1 MRHPVREIL
10 GFGGPIAKRLGHG
23 FEPREEQ
30 VRLAE
35 AVARA
40 MAGGS
45 RLVAEAGTGVGKS
58 FAYLIPAIMRAATTD
73 ERVVIST
80 HTIALQEQLIRRD
93 IPLLLE
99 TMEEWGLSKEGR
111 REVKPVLVK
120 GRGNYVS
127 LRRLKMTS
135 GRQQQLLNDAAQR
148 RSLHVIEDWAHETRD
163 GTLASLPQLERPEV
177 WDRVRS
183 DSDNCMGRK
192 CENFEF
198 CFYQQARREMETA
211 NILVCN
217 HALFFSDL
225 SLRRVNAGFLPL
237 YKHVVL
243 DEAHMAEEVACDHFG
258 LGLGEGRVEHFLNV
272 LYNAHQA
279 RGYLANLALHAPEPE
294 MVSRACQGV
303 IEAQTVSRAFFD
315 AVLELQRSGGT
326 RNGRVMEKNLIDVPL
341 GATMRMLAVKLRA
354 LKESVK
360 NEQDKF
366 ELNAYS
372 VRAEAIA
379 FDSDALVGQAI
390 ADCVYWIEGAGED
403 GDTVMDP
410 RRRRRVKLACSP
422 IEVGPILREHLFEK
436 ELSVVLTSAT
446 LAIGPEGAA
455 MGGAARV
462 RPELVSP
469 PAVAPVAADD
479 DMEGPRVVRDEEDG
493 WHGGVGDGS
502 VGEVVEIE
510 NGEDRKRTNGESEGT
525 IAAPPTA
532 FEHFMSRLG
541 IDSAATLL
549 LGSPFDY
556 AGQARVIVDLGVPN
570 PKESVGGAGQR
581 GGYHKGLA
589 LRVLHHIEA
598 TRGGAFVLFTSFAAL
613 RAVADEL
620 GPRLAA
626 MGLPMLVQGRDG
638 PPGTILEKFRQD
650 EGSVLLGAASF
661 WQGVDVKGQG
671 LRNVIITRLPF
682 DPPDRPLVE
691 ARSERI
697 RNRGGD
703 PFRDDALPRA
713 ILRFKQGFGRLIRS
727 KTDTGRVVVLDPRVV
742 QTGYGRK
749 FLAALPR
756 EVKVERVRAGSSQST
771 VDSSQF

>member
-1 MRHPVREIL
+1 M
-10 GFGGPIAKRLGHG
+10 
-23 FEPREEQ
+23 
-30 VRLAE
+30 AE

-58 FAYLIPAIMRAATTD
+58 FAYLIPAIMRAATSD

-135 GRQQQLLNDAAQR
+135 GRQNQLLSDGAQR

-198 CFYQQARREMETA
+198 CFYQKARREMETA
-211 NILVCN
+211 NLLVCN

-225 SLRRVNAGFLPL
+225 SLRRVNAGFLPA

-272 LYNAHQA
+272 LYNAHQG
-279 RGYLANLALHAPEPE
+279 RGYLANLAMHAPEPE

-303 IEAQTVSRAFFD
+303 IEAQSASRAFFD

-360 NEQDKF
+360 NEADKF
-366 ELNAYS
+366 ELNGYS

-403 GDTVMDP
+403 GDAVMDP

-422 IEVGPILREHLFEK
+422 IEVGPILKEHLFEK

-446 LAIGPEGAA
+446 LAIGAEGAA
-455 MGGAARV
+455 MGGAARE
-462 RPELVSP
+462 RADVSP
-469 PAVAPVAADD
+469 PTAAPAAMGMDD
-479 DMEGPRVVRDEEDG
+479 EMLGPRVVRDEEDG
-493 WHGGVGDGS
+493 WHGDGS
-502 VGEVVEIE
+502 DGDVVEIE
-510 NGEDRKRTNGESEGT
+510 NEDDRRGGKPEDATRKGGDTAGD
-525 IAAPPTA
+525 AAAHAA
-532 FEHFMSRLG
+532 FGHFMSRLG
-541 IDSAATLL
+541 IEGAATLL

-598 TRGGAFVLFTSFAAL
+598 TKGGAFVLFTSFAAL
-613 RAVADEL
+613 RAVAEEL

-638 PPGTILEKFRQD
+638 PPGAILEKFRQD

-756 EVKVERVRAGSSQST
+756 EVKVERVRGEKFT
-771 VDSSQF
+771 VDN

>member
-1 MRHPVREIL
+1 M
-10 GFGGPIAKRLGHG
+10 
-23 FEPREEQ
+23 
-30 VRLAE
+30 AE

-80 HTIALQEQLIRRD
+80 QTIALQEQLIRRD

-135 GRQQQLLNDAAQR
+135 ARQQQLLSDGAQR
-148 RSLHVIEDWAHETRD
+148 RSLHVIEDWAHQTRD
-163 GTLASLPQLERPEV
+163 GTLASLPTLERPEV

-198 CFYQQARREMETA
+198 CFYQKARREMETA
-211 NILVCN
+211 NLLVCN

-225 SLRRVNAGFLPL
+225 SLRRVNAGFLPA

-279 RGYLANLALHAPEPE
+279 RGYLANLAMHAPEPE

-303 IEAQTVSRAFFD
+303 TEAQTVSRAFFD

-360 NEQDKF
+360 NEADKF
-366 ELNAYS
+366 ELNGYA

-403 GDTVMDP
+403 GDAVMDP
-410 RRRRRVKLACSP
+410 RRRRRMKLACSP
-422 IEVGPILREHLFEK
+422 IEVGPILKEHLFEK
-436 ELSVVLTSAT
+436 EISVVLTSAT
-446 LAIGPEGAA
+446 LAIGAEGAA
-455 MGGAARV
+455 MGGAARGRAEV
-462 RPELVSP
+462 VSTP
-469 PAVAPVAADD
+469 TPTVAPAVVDD
-479 DMEGPRVVRDEEDG
+479 EMEGPRVVRDEEDG
-493 WHGGVGDGS
+493 WHENVSDENGV
-502 VGEVVEIE
+502 EVVS
-510 NGEDRKRTNGESEGT
+510 GEAEKEEKAEDTARRGD
-525 IAAPPTA
+525 AAASAA
-532 FEHFMSRLG
+532 FGHFMSRLG
-541 IDSAATLL
+541 IEDAATLL

-589 LRVLHHIEA
+589 VRVLHHIEA
-598 TRGGAFVLFTSFAAL
+598 TKGGAFVLFTSFAAL
-613 RAVADEL
+613 RAVAEEL

-638 PPGTILEKFRQD
+638 PPGAILEKFRQD

-756 EVKVERVRAGSSQST
+756 EVKVERVGRSRST
-771 VDSSQF
+771 IESAPE